1 MTKWISWSDIV
12 GIVPS
17 VSNEQTLRVVG
28 ISESR
33 QKRVF
38 NSGILAL
45 CKVLVILGKRE
56 SHWKLTAWVS
66 LAEDNV
72 DR

>member
-1 MTKWISWSDIV
+1 MAKWISWGDIV

-17 VSNEQTLRVVG
+17 VPNEQSFRVVG

-45 CKVLVILGKRE
+45 GKVLVILAKRE
-56 SHWKLTAWVS
+56 GHWKLTAWVS
-66 LAEDNV
+66 LAKDNV
-72 DR
+72 DS